1 MKIIFQILWVL
12 SLCFLGSQSQER
24 NNGFNQRRL
33 LRSSGQVLARSQSAQ
48 VKRFPNPNPP
58 RSISPQY
65 HQNLAGQSLSRSTN
79 SKLLPPT
86 KQLLLKTS
94 IPKNLAKPQTHS
106 NRASQSKLGP
116 TEYSSKTQSRSRL
129 PQVYQN
135 NPIQKSPCFKSPIR
149 NRSNSLHPGPLS
161 YSKTQSKKSQ
171 SLPNSSVKRVIR
183 PFKSP
188 SNTIFQQKP
197 QLTKRNPNPPTL
209 QKASLNKAHANELA
223 TRARQRKRNPKALVQ
238 NTACHTKTHLQP
250 PGGRIYIQPLDPRKR
265 LQPLSQRRRPQSSSR
280 RRHPHPLGQKISN
293 PPIKIPGQIKPC
305 IRPHIQNKPGSHH
318 YHPHLSL
325 SPGRLYP
332 PPFVPSPRPQVQ
344 PVSKVVSTR
353 TQVLNTTP
361 FSAIASTTPQTI
373 SSHTTSATTTN
384 KISSALISERTS
396 PSDITVS
403 SPEIQV
409 PVTIPPTAATTSNAP
424 ATEIS
429 TPFVTTTPLIAT
441 TQTTPFTTQEITT
454 VHATAGDPTILSNTT
469 ITFTAAALFTTTSSA
484 ITVQNTTA
492 STNTSSAADTEGTRM
507 TTESGYET
515 TELPYS
521 SPNTDDNYIFETT
534 ESDYYY

>member
-12 SLCFLGSQSQER
+12 SLCFSGSQSQER

-58 RSISPQY
+58 RYILPQY

-79 SKLLPPT
+79 SKLLPPK
-86 KQLLLKTS
+86 KQLLLKSS

-106 NRASQSKLGP
+106 NKASQPKLGP
-116 TEYSSKTQSRSRL
+116 TEHSSKTQSRSRQ
-129 PQVYQN
+129 PQAYQN
-135 NPIQKSPCFKSPIR
+135 TPIQKSPCFKSPIHS
-149 NRSNSLHPGPLS
+149 RSNSLHPGPLS
-161 YSKTQSKKSQ
+161 YSKTQSQKSQ

-197 QLTKRNPNPPTL
+197 QLTKGNPHAHTL

-223 TRARQRKRNPKALVQ
+223 TRARQRKPNPKALVQ
-238 NTACHTKTHLQP
+238 NIACHTKTHLQP
-250 PGGRIYIQPLDPRKR
+250 PGGRKYIQPLDPRK
-265 LQPLSQRRRPQSSSR
+265 QPLSQGRRPQSSSR
-280 RRHPHPLGQKISN
+280 RRHPHPLRQKIPN
-293 PPIKIPGQIKPC
+293 PPIKVPGQIKPC
-305 IRPHIQNKPGSHH
+305 IRPHIQNKPGSNH
-318 YHPHLSL
+318 YHPYISL

-332 PPFVPSPRPQVQ
+332 PHFVPSPRPQVQ

-361 FSAIASTTPQTI
+361 FSAIATTTPQTI

-384 KISSALISERTS
+384 KISPALISERTT

-409 PVTIPPTAATTSNAP
+409 PATIPSTAATTSNAP

-429 TPFVTTTPLIAT
+429 TPLVTTAT
-441 TQTTPFTTQEITT
+441 TQTSPFTTQEITT

-469 ITFTAAALFTTTSSA
+469 ITFTAATLFTTTSSA

-492 STNTSSAADTEGTRM
+492 STNTSSAADTEGTKTLRM

-521 SPNTDDNYIFETT
+521 SPNPDDNYIFETT
-534 ESDYYY
+534 ESDYYYE